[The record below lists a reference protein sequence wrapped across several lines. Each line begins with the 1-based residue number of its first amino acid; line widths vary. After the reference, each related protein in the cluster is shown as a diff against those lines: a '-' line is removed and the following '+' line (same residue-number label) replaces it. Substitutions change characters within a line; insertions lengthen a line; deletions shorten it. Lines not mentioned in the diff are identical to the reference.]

1 MNEKTKAKLTFTGF
15 VILGIIALP
24 LLGAIF
30 IVDRVIMAPLV
41 WTEPKKITIW
51 IRDFEL
57 IAYSLLRVSFAIVMY
72 ETYNLLIR

>member
-1 MNEKTKAKLTFTGF
+1 MDEKTKAKLTFIGF

-41 WTEPKKITIW
+41 WTEPKKITTW

-57 IAYSLLRVSFAIVMY
+57 IAYSLLRVSVAIVIY
-72 ETYNLLIR
+72 ETFNLLIL